1 MAGVPVMR
9 PTSSYEWGPTIIAQP
24 GLGNV
29 NGSLHMLIHVLFA
42 VLSRKDPIDAF
53 KQDCRNLINMH
64 PRRPR

>member
-42 VLSRKDPIDAF
+42 VLSRKDP
-53 KQDCRNLINMH
+53 
-64 PRRPR
+64 